1 MQRDKLSDRSSA
13 SRSVNAM
20 DQKCRNKVQSPL
32 DLSTLEIRES
42 RDLRDKVLLTDFL
55 LHKFSVIKRI
65 LGHFW
70 KRSSR
75 DLRDRFFGKSHQK
88 LAENAIFE

>member
-1 MQRDKLSDRSSA
+1 MITANVVRQI
-13 SRSVNAM
+13 
-20 DQKCRNKVQSPL
+20 KVHLLLLQSPL